1 MDAQHST
8 TFKPPIRVQPE
19 VVLRTTLVPPQ
30 PDLPTPLFIRSG
42 SAFEEAPDSIII
54 ANARRVIATRFT
66 NNAPQVLNNEDLH
79 DFLLTQLG
87 ARDNEV
93 FALMLLDVQKRLIE
107 YVELFHGSVDSSGVY
122 AREVVKWV
130 INSRAFA
137 VTVAHNHP
145 SGDTT
150 PSPADRLVTRKLRDA
165 LGLIEVKL
173 LDHFIVG
180 RSVTSML
187 ERGMLPW

>member
-8 TFKPPIRVQPE
+8 PLKPPIRVQPE
-19 VVLRTTLVPPQ
+19 VILRTTGTAV
-30 PDLPTPLFIRSG
+30 DSDTPTPLFIRAG

-66 NNAPQVLNNEDLH
+66 NSAPQVLNNAALH

-122 AREVVKWV
+122 PREVVKWV
-130 INSRAFA
+130 INTRAFA
-137 VTVAHNHP
+137 VMIAHNHP
-145 SGDTT
+145 SGDPT
-150 PSPADRLVTRKLRDA
+150 PSQADRLVTRKLRDA
-165 LGLIEVKL
+165 LALIEVKL

-180 RSVTSML
+180 SSVTSML
-187 ERGMLPW
+187 ERGMMPW